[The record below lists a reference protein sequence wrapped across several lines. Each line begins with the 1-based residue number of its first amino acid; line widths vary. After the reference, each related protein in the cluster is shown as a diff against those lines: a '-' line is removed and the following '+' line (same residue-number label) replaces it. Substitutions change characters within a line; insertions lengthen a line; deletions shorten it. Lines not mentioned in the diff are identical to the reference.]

1 MCAKCE
7 VLLKNCT
14 YLIAI
19 YQLSKQLNELNGL
32 TPKIGLTLTMAYEIV
47 TR

>member
-32 TPKIGLTLTMAYEIV
+32 TPRLRLTLTKAFKKV